1 MNNAEQPTLQ
11 QSLTGG
17 RDITVSKLK
26 FDPCGCCPNVVGKIC
41 VDGEIDVE
49 NICVQGN
56 VSSDKV
62 IAGVGAGKGFH
73 LSTDPCNSEG
83 DTVLSNDLTNTT
95 LDGGSTPLV
104 LTTQGNM
111 KLQLSIL
118 GHGIHLIPWTSNGT
132 AFWEFFSM
140 LPDGATGRVQTIIRG
155 IAQGNLPSG
164 STFEIGIGKAR
175 VYFPLLRR

>member
-1 MNNAEQPTLQ
+1 MNNTEQLTLP
-11 QSLTGG
+11 QSLTGA
-17 RDITVSKLK
+17 RDITVDKVTLDS
-26 FDPCGCCPNVVGKIC
+26 CGCCPNVVGKIC

-104 LTTQGNM
+104 LT
-111 KLQLSIL
+111 
-118 GHGIHLIPWTSNGT
+118 HHLPTVPQHSP
-132 AFWEFFSM
+132 AFCYSQSLWF
-140 LPDGATGRVQTIIRG
+140 
-155 IAQGNLPSG
+155 NLPAVEG
-164 STFEIGIGKAR
+164 
-175 VYFPLLRR
+175 